1 MRDHKSLLAWREAH
15 EVARAVLR
23 CSRTAW
29 RPHAAALFTQLQ
41 RSSLSA
47 QLNITEGYSLI
58 ANNRFPY
65 HLRVAYGSAVE
76 TGDLLELA
84 LEENLL
90 PKSDALL
97 LLERCRKAQRLIL
110 GLISRYAAALPTT

>member
-1 MRDHKSLLAWREAH
+1 MRDHKSLVAWQEAH
-15 EVARAVLR
+15 VVARAVLR

-29 RPHAAALFTQLQ
+29 RPHAAALFNQLQ

-84 LEENLL
+84 LEEELL
-90 PKSDALL
+90 PESDAHQLL
-97 LLERCRKAQRLIL
+97 GRCRRAQRLIL
-110 GLISRYAAALPTT
+110 GLLRHYCVPSPAE

>member
-76 TGDLLELA
+76 TADLLELA
-84 LEENLL
+84 LEESLL
-90 PKSDALL
+90 PEPDVHL
-97 LLERCRKAQRLIL
+97 LLERCRKSQRLIL
-110 GLISRYAAALPTT
+110 GLLRRYCASLPRT